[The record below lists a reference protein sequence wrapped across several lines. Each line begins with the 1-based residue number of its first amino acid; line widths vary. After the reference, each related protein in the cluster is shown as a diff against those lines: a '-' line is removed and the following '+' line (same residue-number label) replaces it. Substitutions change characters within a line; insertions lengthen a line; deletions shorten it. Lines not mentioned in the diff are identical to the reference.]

1 MLKPSVS
8 HGRKVSA
15 SVEAEQSEQGI
26 PPMRLLNVT
35 AFFFAITSALLLY
48 GLNYDTRRLE
58 DEVQAKEHAAE
69 LARNDIAV
77 LKAERGNLA
86 RPDRIDALAHQLGLS
101 PPKPEQFETGREVSE
116 LNDRQDNTD
125 GNR

>member
-1 MLKPSVS
+1 
-8 HGRKVSA
+8 
-15 SVEAEQSEQGI
+15 
-26 PPMRLLNVT
+26 MRLLNVT

-86 RPDRIDALAHQLGLS
+86 RPDQNRRTR
-101 PPKPEQFETGREVSE
+101 PPAWPHATEARTVPNGTRSV
-116 LNDRQDNTD
+116 
-125 GNR
+125 

>member
-1 MLKPSVS
+1 
-8 HGRKVSA
+8 
-15 SVEAEQSEQGI
+15 
-26 PPMRLLNVT
+26 MRLLNVT

-77 LKAERGNLA
+77 LKAERGNLG
-86 RPDRIDALAHQLGLS
+86 RPDRIRRTR
-101 PPKPEQFETGREVSE
+101 PPSWPHATEARTVPNGTRSV
-116 LNDRQDNTD
+116 
-125 GNR
+125 